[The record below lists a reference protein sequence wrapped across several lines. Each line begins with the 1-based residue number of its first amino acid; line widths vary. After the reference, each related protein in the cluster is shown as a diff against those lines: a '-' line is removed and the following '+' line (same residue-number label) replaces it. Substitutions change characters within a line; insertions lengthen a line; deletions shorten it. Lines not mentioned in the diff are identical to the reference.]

1 MRAPVAYA
9 TLGLLF
15 LFPLGQYA
23 WQSYRQVA
31 SLRSAVNIKKT
42 TFEQYK
48 YIFQEHE
55 RVKAESSQL
64 DARLAELPKL
74 DITVPP
80 LAAALRLISQKIP
93 ENMSLT
99 NMDFEKKEEGG
110 LGVKM
115 QGLIYG
121 EKEDAFPMLTNFMEE
136 LGKAKIFSEVELES
150 AGDQKVHRPAALA
163 FEIDCNLK

>member
-1 MRAPVAYA
+1 VAYA

-23 WQSYRQVA
+23 WQSHRQVA
-31 SLRSAVNIKKT
+31 SLRSAVNIN
-42 TFEQYK
+42 FEQYK

-55 RVKAESSQL
+55 RVKAENSQL

-74 DITVPP
+74 DINVPP

-99 NMDFEKKEEGG
+99 NMDLEKKEEGG
-110 LGVKM
+110 LDVKM

-136 LGKAKIFSEVELES
+136 LGKAKIFSDVELES
-150 AGDQKVHRPAALA
+150 AGDQKVSRAAALA
-163 FEIDCNLK
+163 FEIGCTLK

>member
-1 MRAPVAYA
+1 VAYA

-23 WQSYRQVA
+23 WQSHRQVA

-42 TFEQYK
+42 SFEQYK

-55 RVKAESSQL
+55 RVKAENSQL
-64 DARLAELPKL
+64 DARLAQLPKL
-74 DITVPP
+74 DISLNP

-99 NMDFEKKEEGG
+99 NMDFEKQEGG
-110 LGVKM
+110 GLAVRM
-115 QGLIYG
+115 RGLIYG

-136 LGKAKIFSEVELES
+136 LGKAKIFSEVELEG
-150 AGDQKVHRPAALA
+150 AGDQRDTVPSVLG
-163 FEIDCNLK
+163 FEIGCTLK